1 MMMRYAFLLALA
13 ATLVFGSSGCYYDNE
28 EELYPNS
35 FCDTALVTWASDI
48 QPLINTRCAISGCHA
63 NGAVAP
69 NLTGYTAVK
78 AQADNGRL
86 RARAIDGVPSIMPA
100 SGKLPACDI
109 ANLDAWLRAGAPN
122 N

>member
-1 MMMRYAFLLALA
+1 MNMRPITLLTFA
-13 ATLVFGSSGCYYDNE
+13 AVVVVATNGCYYDK
-28 EELYPNS
+28 EELLYPLS
-35 FCDTALVTWASDI
+35 FCDTTAVTWTADI
-48 QPLINTRCAISGCHA
+48 APLINTNCATPGCHG
-63 NGAVAP
+63 NGTVAP

-86 RARAIDGVPSIMPA
+86 RARAIDGVPSFMPA

-109 ANLDAWLRAGAPN
+109 AALDRWLRAGAPN

>member
-1 MMMRYAFLLALA
+1 MRTIVLLSLVAVLLF
-13 ATLVFGSSGCYYDNE
+13 ATSGCYYDK
-28 EELYPNS
+28 EELLYPGS
-35 FCDTALVTWASDI
+35 FCDTVGVTWSTDI
-48 QPLINTRCAISGCHA
+48 EPLINTKCAVSGCHA
-63 NGAVAP
+63 NGTVAP

-86 RARAIDGVPSIMPA
+86 RARAIDGVPSFMPA

-109 ANLDAWLRAGAPN
+109 AALDRWLRAGAPN